1 MTTRQLSIP
10 IAKTVTGPEEEDAVA
25 AVLRSG
31 WLTQGNE
38 TFDFERRVA
47 DYCGAEHAVAT
58 NSATTALHMAMVM
71 LGVGPGDEVLC
82 PSYTHIATANSIR
95 YTGATPVFVDIRRDT
110 NDIDEALL
118 EQGLTPRTRAIMV
131 VHQVGL
137 PAEMDAINK
146 FGADHG
152 LAVVEDAACAL
163 GSTYRGRRVGSLS
176 PMAVFSFHPR
186 KIITTGEGGMLL
198 LTADGEHAELA
209 RSLASH
215 GESVLDV
222 DRHRA
227 DRPVQEGFPRVGFNY
242 RMTNVQGAI
251 GKVQMGRLESILE
264 ARRRLGRRY
273 NELLAPVKGV
283 EPPAVPDHVETN
295 YQSYMVAVT
304 PDSAR
309 PRDDVMVELRSAGIA
324 TRPGV
329 TAIHHQE
336 VYLGWERQPL
346 PVTDEAVSN
355 RLILPLY
362 PQMTDAEQDEVVDRL
377 AGLVGG

>member
-1 MTTRQLSIP
+1 MTTTLSIP
-10 IAKTVTGPEEEDAVA
+10 IAKTVTGPEEEKAVA

-38 TFDFERRVA
+38 TFEFERRVA
-47 DYCGAEHAVAT
+47 DRCGAAHAVAT
-58 NSATTALHMAMVM
+58 NSATTALHLAMVM
-71 LGVGPGDEVLC
+71 IGVGPGDEVLL
-82 PSYTHIATANSIR
+82 PSYTHIATANSVR
-95 YTGATPVFVDIRRDT
+95 YTGATPVFVDIGRDT
-110 NDIDEALL
+110 NNIDETLL
-118 EQGLTPRTRAIMV
+118 GGGLTPRTKAILV

-137 PAEMDAINK
+137 PAEMDAIND
-146 FGADHG
+146 FAAAHG
-152 LAVVEDAACAL
+152 LAVVEDAACAI
-163 GSTYRGRRVGSLS
+163 GSTYHGRPVGSLS
-176 PMAVFSFHPR
+176 PMTVLSFHPR

-198 LTADGEHAELA
+198 LTGDADQAELA

-222 DRHRA
+222 DRHRS

-251 GKVQMGRLESILE
+251 GVVQMQRLESILA

-273 NELLAPVKGV
+273 TELLSDVKGV
-283 EPPAVPDHVETN
+283 EPPAVPSHVETN
-295 YQSYMVAVT
+295 YQSYMVAIT
-304 PDSAR
+304 PASALH
-309 PRDDVMVELRSAGIA
+309 RDDVMAELRRAGIA

-329 TAIHHQE
+329 TAIHQQE

-346 PVTDEAVSN
+346 PVTDEAVGN

-362 PQMTDAEQDEVVDRL
+362 PQMTDAEQDEVVGRL
-377 AGLVGG
+377 TELVGG

>member
-1 MTTRQLSIP
+1 MTTTLSIP
-10 IAKTVTGPEEEDAVA
+10 IAKTVTGPEEEEAVA

-38 TFDFERRVA
+38 TFEFERRVA
-47 DYCGAEHAVAT
+47 DRCGAAHAVAT
-58 NSATTALHMAMVM
+58 NSATTALHLAMVM
-71 LGVGPGDEVLC
+71 IGIGPGDEVLL
-82 PSYTHIATANSIR
+82 PSYTHIATANSVR
-95 YTGATPVFVDIRRDT
+95 YTGATPVFVDIGRDT
-110 NDIDEALL
+110 NNIDETLL
-118 EQGLTPRTRAIMV
+118 GRGLTPRTKAILV

-137 PAEMDAINK
+137 PAEMDAINE
-146 FGADHG
+146 FAAAHG
-152 LAVVEDAACAL
+152 LAVIEDAACAI
-163 GSTYRGRRVGSLS
+163 GSTYHGRPVGSLS
-176 PMAVFSFHPR
+176 PMTVFSFHPR

-198 LTADGEHAELA
+198 LTGDAEQAELA

-222 DRHRA
+222 DRHRS
-227 DRPVQEGFPRVGFNY
+227 DRPVQEGFPLVGFNY

-251 GKVQMGRLESILE
+251 GVVQMQRLESILA

-273 NELLAPVKGV
+273 TELLADVKGV
-283 EPPAVPDHVETN
+283 EPPAVPAHVETN
-295 YQSYMVAVT
+295 YQSYMVAIT
-304 PDSAR
+304 PASAR
-309 PRDDVMVELRSAGIA
+309 LRDDVMAELRRAGIA

-346 PVTDEAVSN
+346 PVTDEAVGN

-362 PQMTDAEQDEVVDRL
+362 PQMTDAQQDEVVGRL
-377 AGLVGG
+377 TELVGG